1 MRPGKTGKR
10 AAWTNIAQASTG
22 SLVSTKKAP
31 LQTTAHCSAANA
43 PHRQEA
49 VHGDPA
55 CGPDLVR
62 VGSPRRHS
70 ARPRPFQA
78 ASAGLCVPGHV
89 VRPAVRPGNR
99 GVAIYGHG
107 CGVNSSKAGSAAP
120 PLLMRPPRD
129 RLARH
134 GPASTSSWS
143 MPVLIRAYSPPSSL
157 HLPLLAAASSAA
169 SCGTCVWIQ
178 ETKRSQA
185 RCGRL

>member
-1 MRPGKTGKR
+1 MPCWNDIG
-10 AAWTNIAQASTG
+10 
-22 SLVSTKKAP
+22 
-31 LQTTAHCSAANA
+31 ANA
-43 PHRQEA
+43 RTRQRTGTGTGTGTGTAYAGVGVITTHGQGVTA
-49 VHGDPA
+49 VLSCFVSASHSGKLPSHPLSAPQATRGRIANCARKATGRNSLTHPDPA

-143 MPVLIRAYSPPSSL
+143 MP
-157 HLPLLAAASSAA
+157 
-169 SCGTCVWIQ
+169 C
-178 ETKRSQA
+178 
-185 RCGRL
+185 